1 STYKVYIIDEV
12 HMLTKEAFNALLK
25 TLEEPPAHV
34 VFILCTTEPEKLPD
48 TIVSR
53 VLRINYKKAGEN
65 ELLKALERVVGGEK
79 LKIEKGVL
87 KMIASQAEG
96 SFRDAQKLLDQL
108 SMGEGKITLEKTQEF
123 LGQTKSHSPK
133 TFLELLVKKELK
145 NSLLELDRVVEKGV
159 DLPKFSKESL
169 EILRSVLLFKA
180 GIESREIDSSIKE
193 LDLVSL
199 YKLINLFSKASLE
212 VKSNPIAQLP
222 LELLVV
228 SWCGGKE
235 GGETQNEELVRKD
248 DVSSVNKK
256 DPGKQEKESFEAPL
270 TSLELFQKVKD
281 CWGEILVGV
290 RPLNHSVEA
299 LLRSSRPKEAKDD
312 GTLVLEVFYPF
323 HKERLE
329 TEKCRAVVEE
339 AVGQVVGSKI
349 KLRCVLGQKTEEKAK
364 KQEEPEEDK
373 DSMTQAADIFGAN
386 VN

>member
-1 STYKVYIIDEV
+1 
-12 HMLTKEAFNALLK
+12 
-25 TLEEPPAHV
+25 
-34 VFILCTTEPEKLPD
+34 
-48 TIVSR
+48 
-53 VLRINYKKAGEN
+53 
-65 ELLKALERVVGGEK
+65 
-79 LKIEKGVL
+79 
-87 KMIASQAEG
+87 
-96 SFRDAQKLLDQL
+96 
-108 SMGEGKITLEKTQEF
+108 
-123 LGQTKSHSPK
+123 
-133 TFLELLVKKELK
+133 
-145 NSLLELDRVVEKGV
+145 
-159 DLPKFSKESL
+159 
-169 EILRSVLLFKA
+169 

-222 LELLVV
+222 LELLVI